1 MAHNAAIYFRDDAY
15 RTDQPAPVGRQS
27 AGEGFLR
34 GFLAHAEID
43 ELVVVVDGR
52 AQREAFEQRVASLGG
67 RNAGLP
73 RRWAHPGRLAPLA
86 RAGAMYRPGP
96 NLAIWAWRRRRHGA
110 AAWSLTGV
118 THTLATHYAMDQIGA
133 FLTAPVEPWDALI
146 CTSAC
151 GRRVVER
158 LLDGWGAWL
167 AERLGAQ
174 RLPRPQL
181 PVIPLGVDTAAF
193 DPAPAARAAARHGL
207 RQRLGIAEADLA
219 VLYAGRLSW
228 HVKAHPWPM
237 YAGLEAAIRQ
247 RRLAGRVHLI
257 EAGQHAGE
265 RTRDHFAE
273 ARAALLPSA
282 RCHHVDGA
290 DAGALRHAFW
300 AADLFCSLADNI
312 QETFGLTPVEAMAAG
327 LPVIASDWDGYRETL
342 AHGETALLVPVTLP
356 PAAAGVLLAERHEDG
371 LDGYDPYAGLAA
383 LATAVDVAATA
394 EAFATLL
401 GDPERRAAMGA
412 SGRARARALYD
423 WSVIIPRYQELW
435 GELAAARAAAAGT
448 APPPAGA
455 AHPLRPSPF
464 ALFGHYAGRRLG
476 PRTRLVAA
484 AAPPLPWEQ
493 AQALRMCRL
502 DGRPGGATPLAE
514 ELLERLRRAGP
525 AGRGVG
531 GLLAEVAPAARA
543 AAALA
548 LGWLLK
554 VGLAEILPPE
564 SPP

>member
-15 RTDQPAPVGRQS
+15 RTDQPRPVGRQS

-43 ELVVVVDGR
+43 ELVVLVDGR
-52 AQREAFEQRVASLGG
+52 AQREAFEQRVATLGG
-67 RNAGLP
+67 RNVGLP
-73 RRWAHPGRLAPLA
+73 RRWAYPGRLAPLA
-86 RAGAMYRPGP
+86 GAGAMYRPGP

-118 THTLATHYAMDQIGA
+118 THTLATHYVMDHVGA
-133 FLTAPVEPWDALI
+133 FLTAPIEPWDALI

-158 LLDGWGAWL
+158 LLDRWGAWL
-167 AERLGAQ
+167 AERLGAT

-193 DPAPAARAAARHGL
+193 DPAPAVRAAARQEL
-207 RQRLGIAEADLA
+207 RRRLGIAEGDLA

-228 HVKAHPWPM
+228 HVKAHPWPL

-247 RRLAGRVHLI
+247 RRLAGRVHLL
-257 EAGQHAGE
+257 EAGQHPSDWV
-265 RTRDHFAE
+265 RDSFAE

-282 RCHHVDGA
+282 RCHHVDGT
-290 DAGALRHAFW
+290 DAGALRQAFW

-342 AHGETALLVPVTLP
+342 ADGETALLVPVTLP
-356 PAAAGVLLAERHEDG
+356 PAAAGIPLAERHEDG
-371 LDGYDPYAGLAA
+371 LDGYDHHVGLAA
-383 LATAVDVAATA
+383 LATAVDVGAAA
-394 EAFATLL
+394 EAFAALL
-401 GDPERRAAMGA
+401 GDPGRRAAMGA
-412 SGRARARALYD
+412 AGRARAKALYD
-423 WSVIIPRYQELW
+423 WSVIVPRYQELW
-435 GELAAARAAAAGT
+435 GELAAARAAAAGSG
-448 APPPAGA
+448 PPPGGT

-464 ALFGHYAGRRLG
+464 ALFDHYAGRRLA

-514 ELLERLRRAGP
+514 ELLARLRRAGP
-525 AGRGVG
+525 AGRDVG
-531 GLLAEVAPAARA
+531 GLLGEVAPGGRA
-543 AAALA
+543 GALLA

-554 VGLAEILPPE
+554 VGLAALPPAAA
-564 SPP
+564 PP